1 MKKKKKKSMFYRKKL
16 PQPPPL
22 FIYLFIQ
29 IQSLKQYQ
37 VQITSR
43 LNGSEKFSK
52 EILKEILPSKPRK
65 VQEIDEQE
73 PASPCTLDT
82 PSVVE
87 DSVDISTS
95 LDSKTH
101 EEK

>member
-1 MKKKKKKSMFYRKKL
+1 MKKKKKIYVLQKKTT
-16 PQPPPL
+16 PATPL
-22 FIYLFIQ
+22 YLFIQ
-29 IQSLKQYQ
+29 IQSSKQYQ

-52 EILKEILPSKPRK
+52 EIPKEILPPKPRK

-73 PASPCTLDT
+73 LASPCTLDT